1 VIVLDASAAVE
12 FLLGTPSGERVGE
25 RIRLPGETLHTPHL
39 IEIEVVSALRR
50 WARDGRMTTRRADEA
65 LEDLRD
71 LVLTRYPHDVLIP
84 RIWEL
89 RSNASAYDAAY
100 LALAEGLDAPL
111 VTCDRRIARIPGH
124 RASVEPY

>member
-1 VIVLDASAAVE
+1 MIVLDASAAVE

-39 IEIEVVSALRR
+39 IDIEVVSALRR